1 MDMNEKVETLM
12 TVIDRLC
19 GVIESEN
26 SNISTRQF
34 KAIGETI
41 EEKDKLCRAFEL
53 LVRGLS
59 KDKHNMHETGTN
71 TREALLQCGEKLDGL
86 VSSNAAALK
95 TAIQANE
102 RLMKAVRSAAIE
114 CTPKA
119 GSYSKNGH
127 LLAGSRLAEK
137 APSPVTVN
145 QVL

>member
-12 TVIDRLC
+12 TVIERLC

-26 SNISTRQF
+26 AHIGSRKF

-59 KDKHNMHETGTN
+59 KDKHSLHETEEGM
-71 TREALLQCGEKLDGL
+71 RETLKLCGERLDEL
-86 VSSNAAALK
+86 VGSNAKALK

-102 RLMKAVRSAAIE
+102 RLMKAVKNAAIE
-114 CTPKA
+114 CTPNA
-119 GSYSKNGH
+119 GNYSKSGH
-127 LLAGSRLAEK
+127 LLAGSK
-137 APSPVTVN
+137 MSDNSPSPVTYN

>member
-1 MDMNEKVETLM
+1 MEMNEKVETLM
-12 TVIDRLC
+12 TVIDRLYTL
-19 GVIESEN
+19 IEDEN
-26 SNISTRQF
+26 ANISSRKF
-34 KAIGETI
+34 KSIGDTI

-59 KDKHNMHETGTN
+59 KDKHNMHETGPEA
-71 TREALLQCGEKLDGL
+71 RETLLMYGEKLDG
-86 VSSNAAALK
+86 VVNANANALK

-119 GSYSKNGH
+119 GSYSNSGH
-127 LLAGSRLAEK
+127 LLAGTKLNEK